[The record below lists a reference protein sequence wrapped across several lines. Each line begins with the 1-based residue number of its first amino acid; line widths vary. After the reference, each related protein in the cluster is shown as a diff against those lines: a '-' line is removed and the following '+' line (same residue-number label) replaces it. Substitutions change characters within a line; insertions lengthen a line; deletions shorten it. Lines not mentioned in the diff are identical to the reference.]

1 MPLQDANPTPS
12 FGGFGLREALGRSNK
27 VNGIGHVAPEF
38 EDEAK
43 IPPGSQDDVFLV
55 RLALETGAILVTT
68 DSPLQ
73 EALTECGIQ
82 EANNLIV
89 VSPEEA
95 LRYL

>member
-1 MPLQDANPTPS
+1 M
-12 FGGFGLREALGRSNK
+12 
-27 VNGIGHVAPEF
+27 
-38 EDEAK
+38 
-43 IPPGSQDDVFLV
+43 FLV

-68 DSPLQ
+68 DTPLQ

-89 VSPEEA
+89 VSSEEA